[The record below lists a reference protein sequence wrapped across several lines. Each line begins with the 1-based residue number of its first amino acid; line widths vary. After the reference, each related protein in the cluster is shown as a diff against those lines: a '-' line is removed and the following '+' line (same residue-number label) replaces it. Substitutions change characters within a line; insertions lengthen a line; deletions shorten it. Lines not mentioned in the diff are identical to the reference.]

1 MESNNVVCF
10 LIILNIIYENTS
22 IIFLLGTKE
31 LIHFYFRF
39 ILLQMSGWLIM
50 EADTCLST
58 PVVIYKLLL
67 IYIIMDM
74 LVVVLFLSIFSSDIF
89 LKKWTVNVPRC
100 NFLCPEINNTN
111 KLQTMSRFTLISG
124 YELCSLLKTLLM
136 LWL

>member
-1 MESNNVVCF
+1 MCPPLVVCF

-58 PVVIYKLLL
+58 PVVIYKLLF
-67 IYIIMDM
+67 IYIWTCWW
-74 LVVVLFLSIFSSDIF
+74 VWFSWIFSLQISF

-100 NFLCPEINNTN
+100 NFLCPEINNIN

-136 LWL
+136 LWR